1 MFNAVDVQGDRVA
14 TIKLGWQTMYS
25 FCLSNNVVDRSSIV
39 SQCSGSYFKRIH
51 MALIK
56 YTIGDYENSSKVN

>member
-1 MFNAVDVQGDRVA
+1 
-14 TIKLGWQTMYS
+14 MYS

-39 SQCSGSYFKRIH
+39 SQCSGLYFKRIH

-56 YTIGDYENSSKVN
+56 YTIGDCESSSKVN